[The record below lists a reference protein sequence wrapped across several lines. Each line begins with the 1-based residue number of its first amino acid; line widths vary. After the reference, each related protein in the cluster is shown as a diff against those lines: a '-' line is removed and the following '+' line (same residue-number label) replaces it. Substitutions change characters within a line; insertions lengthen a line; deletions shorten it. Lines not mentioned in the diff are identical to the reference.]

1 MVSPVNPKG
10 VGRLPRPG
18 VSHRKMP
25 YIVGSKI
32 VVSRLFRYRD
42 FLLHVNFRLSDFPF
56 VVKPSVIDHQERG
69 QSLILLIL
77 LFSEKGRPGAGGWP
91 EAGGPLS
98 VCNSFPTFCY

>member
-1 MVSPVNPKG
+1 MVSPVNPGG

-32 VVSRLFRYRD
+32 VVSRLFWYRD
-42 FLLHVNFRLSDFPF
+42 FLLHVNFRLSDFSLWLQS
-56 VVKPSVIDHQERG
+56 KRSVIDCQEQG

-77 LFSEKGRPGAGGWP
+77 LFSGKGGGR
-91 EAGGPLS
+91 ERVA
-98 VCNSFPTFCY
+98 